1 MTKVGIFG
9 GSFDPIHYGHV
20 YLAIKAKEELDLDRV
35 IFVPAKLQPFKL
47 DRTPADGLMRVEM
60 IEASISHYNGAM
72 VSMYELNKDEISY
85 TYYTLEYFQ
94 NELGEDA
101 KLYFITGTDSLL
113 TLDTWYMAD
122 EMLKKYNFIVGSRPG
137 YKEAELEAKITEITE
152 KYGCE
157 VVKIHN
163 NQVDVSSSEIR
174 AKVQAGESLDG
185 LVNPKV
191 ERYIND
197 HGLYR

>member
-35 IFVPAKLQPFKL
+35 IFIPAKLQPFKL
-47 DRTPADGLMRVEM
+47 DRTPADGMMRVEM
-60 IEASISHYNGAM
+60 IEASISHYDGAT

-85 TYYTLEYFQ
+85 TYNTLEYFQ
-94 NELGEDA
+94 KELGEDA

-122 EMLKKYNFIVGSRPG
+122 EMLRKYNFIVGSRPG
-137 YKEAELEAKITEITE
+137 YKEAELEAKIAEITE

-157 VVKIHN
+157 VIKIHN

-174 AKVQAGESLDG
+174 ERVKNSQSLDG

-191 ERYIND
+191 ERYINE

>member
-35 IFVPAKLQPFKL
+35 IFIPAKLQPFKL
-47 DRTPADGLMRVEM
+47 DRTPADGMMRVEM
-60 IEASISHYNGAM
+60 IEASISHYDGAT

-85 TYYTLEYFQ
+85 TYNTLEYFQ
-94 NELGEDA
+94 KELGEDA

-122 EMLKKYNFIVGSRPG
+122 EMLRKYNFIVGSRPG
-137 YKEAELEAKITEITE
+137 YKEAELEAKIAEITE
-152 KYGCE
+152 KYECE
-157 VVKIHN
+157 VIKIHN

-174 AKVQAGESLDG
+174 ERVKNSQSLDG

-191 ERYIND
+191 ERYINE

>member
-60 IEASISHYNGAM
+60 IEASISHYDGAM

-137 YKEAELEAKITEITE
+137 YKEAELEAKIAEITE

-174 AKVQAGESLDG
+174 EKVQAGESLDG